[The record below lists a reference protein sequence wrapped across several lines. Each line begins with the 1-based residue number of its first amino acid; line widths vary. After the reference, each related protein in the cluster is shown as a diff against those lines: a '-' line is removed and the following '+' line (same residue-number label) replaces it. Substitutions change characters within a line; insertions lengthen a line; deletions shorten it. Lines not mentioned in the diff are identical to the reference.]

1 MTGGKRTLRRRRRDG
16 RGLTQPYFCQ
26 RSTGRGCAVSHENR
40 HYLLDET
47 GRKSRAGLTLME
59 MIVVMA
65 VLSITIVVAVDIFLN
80 LSKLQRRASA
90 QQEVQSDARYL
101 LEAVVRDVRSGTVD
115 YDFYGGSITNPETI
129 LVVRDPEGNQRQYHY
144 NAASQKAEFC
154 MCILG
159 SLTSCPDPG
168 DLLVPGCIDDTDTPT
183 WQDITPPNITM
194 QSAIFTIIPVED
206 PFDLATGVDEQ
217 PQVTISLGSTSPQL
231 GGETL
236 FLQTTA
242 SSRAYRR

>member
-1 MTGGKRTLRRRRRDG
+1 MTGGRRMLRHRHDRRAPRRRLNRR
-16 RGLTQPYFCQ
+16 
-26 RSTGRGCAVSHENR
+26 
-40 HYLLDET
+40 
-47 GRKSRAGLTLME
+47 GLTLME
-59 MIVVMA
+59 MIVVVA
-65 VLSITIVVAVDIFLN
+65 VLSITIVVAIDIFLN

-115 YDFYGGSITNPETI
+115 YAFYGGSITNPETI
-129 LVVRDPEGNQRQYHY
+129 LVVRDPDGNQRQYQY
-144 NAASQKAEFC
+144 EPGAQKIRFC
-154 MCILG
+154 MCNL
-159 SLTSCPDPG
+159 SSPTSCPDPG

-183 WQDITPPNITM
+183 WQDVTPPGITI
-194 QSAIFTIIPVED
+194 QSAVFTIIPMED
-206 PFDLATGVDEQ
+206 PFDLTTGVDEQ

-242 SSRAYRR
+242 SSRAYQR